1 MTGRKKWRLAYNS
14 PVTLTFF
21 FLCAAVLALD
31 YLTQG
36 NSTELCFCVYRSS
49 LRDPLTYVRLFGH
62 VLGHNGFGHFFG
74 NMCYILLL
82 GPLVEE
88 KYGWRAMLSS
98 IALTALVSGVLH
110 SILFANVGLLGAS
123 GVVFMLI
130 MLSAFTDVSEGEIP
144 LTLILVALIYLGQEL
159 YDCFFLKDNVSHLGH
174 LIGGACGIVC
184 GILLK
189 KPKKRY

>member
-1 MTGRKKWRLAYNS
+1 MQKKRRLVYNS

-21 FLCAAVLALD
+21 FLCAGVLVLD
-31 YLTQG
+31 YMTKG
-36 NSTELCFCVYRSS
+36 NSTELLFCVYRSS

-62 VLGHNGFGHFFG
+62 VLGHNGFTHFFG

-88 KYGWRAMLSS
+88 KYGSRALLSS
-98 IALTALVSGVLH
+98 IALTALVSGILH
-110 SILFANVGLLGAS
+110 SILFPNVGLLGAS

-130 MLSAFTDVSEGEIP
+130 LLSAFTDVSEGEIP

-159 YDCFFLKDNVSHLGH
+159 YDCFFVKDNISHIGH
-174 LIGGACGIVC
+174 LIGGACGIAS
-184 GILLK
+184 GIVLK
-189 KPKKRY
+189 KGPKKRI